1 MAPQPTAAPT
11 AVPPTATPRPAPTAE
26 PTSQAGPSGTVKIAV
41 NGLGTEVWVGRRQ
54 TGGTEQQGT
63 YLLNETL
70 VGTSQLRELVPRLAA
85 EWSVEAAP
93 GDVVWTFRLQE
104 GVEFHGDAGEMTAE
118 DWQFTWSELLKE
130 DAKASDAPQI
140 RDTIDKDISNFEIVS
155 PYEFKLHGSDLNVIL
170 PFTLSPLANASTPQS
185 KAYYDAV
192 GEDAVDRH
200 PVGTGPFEFVSHDR
214 GSKVEFEA
222 VLNHWRKTPEVQ
234 AATLFIVPEAAG
246 RLAMLRTGQAD
257 LAPMALSF
265 KPELVAAGLK
275 LIPVENQ
282 INVFVALGGMYP
294 DLPEQYC
301 TECPWV
307 GSSENAL
314 KVREALTIAIDRDAI
329 VTSLLS
335 GEAKVAAAPFAWT
348 PGPYAFNDPS
358 WEVPAFDP
366 DRARQLLTEAGYPN
380 GFEIDI
386 ALFPLGGFPGLP
398 DVGEAVANFWDDIG
412 IQVNRMPMDFTPTF
426 RTRMGDRTT
435 AGFAWPLY
443 ISFADEPLRNMRSN
457 FSSTGGAV
465 YLTDPVI
472 DEFIAAASVES
483 DRDKRLELTR
493 ELGQYMI
500 DQRLGIPLFAANGIW
515 GAGSKFVSWD
525 NIVGHPFLN
534 NVETIVVEA

>member
-1 MAPQPTAAPT
+1 MVLAAKAAASCGWPSPSRERGLNMFRKRWKARAFMGVALAAVLLVTACAGAEGPPGPAGPQGPAGAEGPAGAQGPAGSQGPAGGEAMAPMPTVAPT

-70 VGTSQLRELVPRLAA
+70 VGASQLRELVPRLAA

-185 KAYYDAV
+185 KGYYDAV

-275 LIPVENQ
+275 LIPCREPDQ
-282 INVFVALGGMYP
+282 RFRCTGRNVP
-294 DLPEQYC
+294 
-301 TECPWV
+301 
-307 GSSENAL
+307 GSSG
-314 KVREALTIAIDRDAI
+314 AILHRM
-329 VTSLLS
+329 
-335 GEAKVAAAPFAWT
+335 
-348 PGPYAFNDPS
+348 
-358 WEVPAFDP
+358 
-366 DRARQLLTEAGYPN
+366 
-380 GFEIDI
+380 
-386 ALFPLGGFPGLP
+386 PLGG
-398 DVGEAVANFWDDIG
+398 
-412 IQVNRMPMDFTPTF
+412 
-426 RTRMGDRTT
+426 
-435 AGFAWPLY
+435 
-443 ISFADEPLRNMRSN
+443 
-457 FSSTGGAV
+457 
-465 YLTDPVI
+465 
-472 DEFIAAASVES
+472 
-483 DRDKRLELTR
+483 
-493 ELGQYMI
+493 
-500 DQRLGIPLFAANGIW
+500 
-515 GAGSKFVSWD
+515 
-525 NIVGHPFLN
+525 
-534 NVETIVVEA
+534 